1 MDGQNICKLQP
12 DVSLRDYIQSYTF
25 INIPY
30 EQASQLDFWVMPT
43 SHVRMILFLS
53 EPSLKKVD
61 GKLERI
67 ESNGLSGFYSI
78 PHLFL
83 PTQSLQQVIIQ
94 FTPWGVQPLLDFPL
108 SDITDSRADLNFIF
122 KNGLEELRAG
132 LISAQHLNDRKQLL
146 DAFFSKQYC
155 KTSGIDQRIKSVV
168 HCISG
173 EHGNIN
179 LDQLSR
185 NTFLGERTIQRL
197 IHNSIGVNYKL
208 FTKCIR
214 LEFVREL
221 LNKGTFTLNEVA
233 YKAGYFDQAHFIHE
247 FKSVYGENPRLF
259 LKSQNNKVWNQ
270 VESRHAHLQ

>member
-83 PTQSLQQVIIQ
+83 PTQSLRQVIVQ

-132 LISAQHLNDRKQLL
+132 LISAQRLNGRKQLL

>member
-12 DVSLRDYIQSYTF
+12 DESLRDYIQSYTF

-83 PTQSLQQVIIQ
+83 PTHSLQQVIIQ

-185 NTFLGERTIQRL
+185 KTFLGERTIQRL